1 MKTDTTQKV
10 TNIAYQLPT
19 YSDEGT
25 NNLGQVTNISC
36 NTRFASFFQPMFLY
50 ELLKFSNPQIR
61 AFGWKWIQLK
71 NLPTLAVSYEHLII
85 KVPTIWP

>member
-1 MKTDTTQKV
+1 MADTTQKV

-19 YSDEGT
+19 YSDEGS
-25 NNLGQVTNISC
+25 NNSGQVTNISY

-50 ELLKFSNPQIR
+50 ELLKFSNSQTR

-71 NLPTLAVSYEHLII
+71 NLPILAVSYQYIMIKVLII
-85 KVPTIWP
+85 WP